1 LKSWKKEESRMA
13 KIAVSSTGGN
23 LEAQVDPRFG
33 RCAYFIFV
41 DTDTMEYE
49 AVQNS
54 NVSAASGAGI
64 QTAQLVANKE
74 VEAVLTGNVGPNA
87 FQTLQAAGVNVIAG
101 VTGMVKDAVQMYK
114 DGKAQATG
122 GPNVASHFGMS
133 GGSGTSGAA
142 GPGMGTGVNPGM
154 GRTPGMGMGGG
165 MGAGMGRG
173 MGGGAGKGM
182 GMGAGMGG
190 GMMGPQTFAQ
200 QPFAG
205 QPLPMPDPSLELPFL
220 KQQADY
226 LKTQLDEITK
236 RIESLEKGSEK

>member
-1 LKSWKKEESRMA
+1 MA
-13 KIAVSSTGGN
+13 KIAVSSTGDN

-49 AVQNS
+49 AVQNP

-64 QTAQLVANKE
+64 QTAQLVGNKG

-101 VTGMVKDAVQMYK
+101 VAGMVKDAVQMYK
-114 DGKAQATG
+114 DGKAQTTG
-122 GPNVASHFGMS
+122 GPNVASHFGMGS
-133 GGSGTSGAA
+133 ASGTSGAA
-142 GPGMGTGVNPGM
+142 GPGTGIGSGPGMGGAANPGM
-154 GRTPGMGMGGG
+154 G

-173 MGGGAGKGM
+173 MGRGMGSGAGRGLGM
-182 GMGAGMGG
+182 GTGMGG
-190 GMMGPQTFAQ
+190 GMMGPQQFPQ
-200 QPFAG
+200 QPFSG
-205 QPLPMPDPSLELPFL
+205 QPSPIPDPSQELPFL

-226 LKTQLDEITK
+226 LKKQFDEITK
-236 RIESLEKGSEK
+236 RIESLEKGGEK

>member
-1 LKSWKKEESRMA
+1 MA
-13 KIAVSSTGGN
+13 KIAVSSTGDN
-23 LEAQVDPRFG
+23 LESQVDPRFG

-49 AVQNS
+49 AVQNP

-74 VEAVLTGNVGPNA
+74 VECVLTGNVGPNA
-87 FQTLQAAGVNVIAG
+87 FQTLQAGGVNVIAG
-101 VTGMVKDAVQMYK
+101 ATGMVKDAIQMYK
-114 DGKAQATG
+114 DGKAQAAG
-122 GPNVASHFGMS
+122 GPNVASHFGVG

-142 GPGMGTGVNPGM
+142 DPGMGIGGGSGM
-154 GRTPGMGMGGG
+154 GGAAGPGMGMGGG

-173 MGGGAGKGM
+173 MGRGMGGGAGRGM

-190 GMMGPQTFAQ
+190 GMMGPQPFPQ

-205 QPLPMPDPSLELPFL
+205 QPSPMPDPSQELPFL

-236 RIESLEKGSEK
+236 RIEGLEKGGEK